1 MYLNW
6 NYTGKYL
13 YLLKICH
20 IHVHV
25 FTSNLLENKCTT
37 ACILIELAD
46 CYGKAEGFFNLT

>member
-6 NYTGKYL
+6 NYTVKYL

-25 FTSNLLENKCTT
+25 FTSNLLETKCTT
-37 ACILIELAD
+37 ACMVIELAD
-46 CYGKAEGFFNLT
+46 CYGKAEFFFNLT